1 MENTQVREYVKYSRK
16 GNIIERYYMLNNKYH
31 REDGPAII
39 DYYDNGQVVLERY
52 YVNDKCH
59 REDGPAIIRYDM
71 MGNVSSI
78 DYFLNG
84 TSVNVRKYNNTNY
97 DQIKKFIHLRRKLDS
112 LLELQLIINVFIT
125 SIKERNELIELLDSK
140 ILLMKLTNKF

>member
-1 MENTQVREYVKYSRK
+1 MENTQVREHVKYSRK
-16 GNIIERYYMLNNKYH
+16 GNIIERYYTLNNKYH
-31 REDGPAII
+31 RENGPAII

-140 ILLMKLTNKF
+140 ILLMKLTKNF